1 MSLATSKWANDLKK
15 GIVNEFKKC
24 FEDHVERLEKEAKE
38 VVEML
43 ENTTDAK
50 AKADPANKKMMKE
63 ELKEKKERV
72 KIFKENTKKQMKDI
86 LNTLKLNPGNN
97 QFKYKSVFQDE
108 FENFQKKMELF
119 VSGEGE
125 LPLME
130 DDQVK
135 NILIKFS
142 PSVVQD
148 PLVQD
153 PLVQDPIIEDPFME
167 DFYDDESDV
176 QRIQKMKRRFPD
188 QNDPTT
194 AVRTT
199 HFMKLKNGQDRE
211 EERAKR
217 QKMVEDAAEQEFLF
231 GGGGLQ
237 TKGLQTKGLQTKGLQ
252 TKGGLKTKGRTFRN
266 QQNKTRRY
274 K

>member
-1 MSLATSKWANDLKK
+1 MSLATSKWATDLKK
-15 GIVNEFKKC
+15 GIVNEFKNC
-24 FEDHVERLEKEAKE
+24 FEDYVERLEKEAKE

-43 ENTTDAK
+43 EKTTNAK

-72 KIFKENTKKQMKDI
+72 KIFKDNTKKQMKDI

-97 QFKYKSVFQDE
+97 QFTYKSVFQNE
-108 FENFQKKMELF
+108 FENFQKNMGLF

-125 LPLME
+125 LPLIE
-130 DDQVK
+130 DNQVK

-142 PSVVQD
+142 PPVA
-148 PLVQD
+148 
-153 PLVQDPIIEDPFME
+153 QDPITEDPFME
-167 DFYDDESDV
+167 DFYDDESEI
-176 QRIQKMKRRFPD
+176 QGIQKMKRRFPD

-231 GGGGLQ
+231 GGRM
-237 TKGLQTKGLQTKGLQ
+237 
-252 TKGGLKTKGRTFRN
+252 TKGRMTKGRMTKGRMTKGRSFRN
-266 QQNKTRRY
+266 QQKKTRKY

>member
-15 GIVNEFKKC
+15 GIVNEFKNC

-43 ENTTDAK
+43 EKTTDAK
-50 AKADPANKKMMKE
+50 AKADPANKKIMKE

-125 LPLME
+125 LPLIE

-153 PLVQDPIIEDPFME
+153 PIIEDPFMK

-176 QRIQKMKRRFPD
+176 HGIQKMKRRFPD

-231 GGGGLQ
+231 GGGLQ
-237 TKGLQTKGLQTKGLQ
+237 TKGLQR
-252 TKGGLKTKGRTFRN
+252 KGGLKTKGRAFRN
-266 QQNKTRRY
+266 QQKKTRRY

>member
-24 FEDHVERLEKEAKE
+24 FEDYVERLEKEAKK

-43 ENTTDAK
+43 EKTTDAK

-63 ELKEKKERV
+63 ELKETKERV

-108 FENFQKKMELF
+108 FENFQKNMELF

-125 LPLME
+125 LPLIE
-130 DDQVK
+130 DGQVK

-142 PSVVQD
+142 PS
-148 PLVQD
+148 
-153 PLVQDPIIEDPFME
+153 DPIIEDPFIE
-167 DFYDDESDV
+167 DPFMKEFYDDDESDI
-176 QRIQKMKRRFPD
+176 QGIQKMKRRFPD

-199 HFMKLKNGQDRE
+199 HFMKLTNGQHVEDRE
-211 EERAKR
+211 KERAKR
-217 QKMVEDAAEQEFLF
+217 QKMVENAAEQEFLF
-231 GGGGLQ
+231 GGGLQTKGLH
-237 TKGLQTKGLQTKGLQ
+237 TKGLQTKGL
-252 TKGGLKTKGRTFRN
+252 KTKSRSFRN
-266 QQNKTRRY
+266 QQKKTRRY

>member
-24 FEDHVERLEKEAKE
+24 FEDYVERLEKEAKK

-43 ENTTDAK
+43 EKTTDAK

-108 FENFQKKMELF
+108 FENFQKNMELF

-125 LPLME
+125 LPLIE
-130 DDQVK
+130 DGQVK

-142 PSVVQD
+142 PS
-148 PLVQD
+148 
-153 PLVQDPIIEDPFME
+153 DPIIEDPFIE
-167 DFYDDESDV
+167 DPFMKEFYDDESDI
-176 QRIQKMKRRFPD
+176 QGIQKMKRRFPD

-199 HFMKLKNGQDRE
+199 HFMKLKNGQDRY

-217 QKMVEDAAEQEFLF
+217 QKMLEDAGEQGFLF
-231 GGGGLQ
+231 GGGLQ
-237 TKGLQTKGLQTKGLQ
+237 TKGLQKKGLQTKG
-252 TKGGLKTKGRTFRN
+252 RSFRN
-266 QQNKTRRY
+266 QQKKTRRY